1 MLCYQDWVWEAFSG
15 MQNWL
20 ISIISVTGDLF
31 WQEEVPPM
39 TVAAP
44 DVVRDQS
51 LDPWLYCSSVYRANQ
66 PDPVFIRVQYHIT
79 SLRSLRSSAF
89 SALGVRLPSA
99 LDS

>member
-31 WQEEVPPM
+31 WQEKVPPM

-51 LDPWLYCSSVYRANQ
+51 LDPWL
-66 PDPVFIRVQYHIT
+66 
-79 SLRSLRSSAF
+79 
-89 SALGVRLPSA
+89 
-99 LDS
+99 